1 MRVRILGAGAIGTT
15 FAHRLARAGAQVTL
29 VARGPRLEGLRRAA
43 GAIVTRDGVEARVA
57 VSTEVDE
64 ASISD
69 DALIVAV
76 RAQSLEAVLPVA
88 ARSRAPL
95 VAFAVNAVGPLD
107 AARRAVGAARGA
119 WIFPAI
125 VASLDEDGILDAHVV
140 PRALRFAQITTVG
153 TLGADEPLGLSE
165 LEASLATAG
174 IPTARA
180 HDIEAWL
187 TTHAA
192 FMAPLMAAGAL
203 AGPSGLTGDDARL
216 VARAM
221 HAGLAV
227 GRETFSVEPATL
239 ELVARAPVPLLART
253 LATAFRLPATRRALA
268 AKENRAE
275 AEALLAALVKLG
287 HGSAAGDL
295 DALRARLGP

>member
-29 VARGPRLEGLRRAA
+29 VARGARLEGLRRAA
-43 GAIVTRDGVEARVA
+43 GAIVTRDGLEARVA
-57 VSTEVDE
+57 VSAEVDE
-64 ASISD
+64 PSISD

-76 RAQSLEAVLPVA
+76 RAQSLDGALPIA

-95 VAFAVNAVGPLD
+95 VAFAVNAVGPVD
-107 AARRAVGAARGA
+107 AARRAVGASRGA

-140 PRALRFAQITTVG
+140 PRALSFAQITTVG
-153 TLGADEPLGLSE
+153 TLGADEPSGLSE
-165 LEASLATAG
+165 LEASLEAAG
-174 IPTARA
+174 VPTARA

-203 AGPSGLTGDDARL
+203 AGPSGLAGGDAQL

-221 HAGLAV
+221 HAGLVVA
-227 GRETFSVEPATL
+227 REGFAIEPATL
-239 ELVARAPVPLLART
+239 EVVARTPVPLLART
-253 LATAFRLPATRRALA
+253 VATAFRLPATRRALSA
-268 AKENRAE
+268 EENRAE
-275 AEALLAALVKLG
+275 AEALLAALAELG
-287 HGSAAGDL
+287 HGSAVGDL
-295 DALRARLGP
+295 DALRARLDL

>member
-1 MRVRILGAGAIGTT
+1 VRVRILGAGAIGTT
-15 FAHRLARAGAQVTL
+15 FAHRLARAGASVTL
-29 VARGPRLEGLRRAA
+29 VARGARLEALRRAA
-43 GAIVTRDGVEARVA
+43 GAIVTRDGLEARVA

-64 ASISD
+64 PSISD

-76 RAQSLEAVLPVA
+76 RAQSLEAALPAA

-125 VASLDEDGILDAHVV
+125 VASLDDDGILDAHVV

-165 LEASLATAG
+165 LEASLEAAG

-180 HDIEAWL
+180 HDMEAWL

-203 AGPSGLTGDDARL
+203 TGPRGLTGDDAQL
-216 VARAM
+216 VAHAM
-221 HAGLAV
+221 HAGLAIA
-227 GRETFSVEPATL
+227 RESFAIEPATL
-239 ELVARAPVPLLART
+239 EVVARAPVTLLART
-253 LATAFRLPATRRALA
+253 VATAFRLPVTRRALS

-275 AEALLAALVKLG
+275 ADTLLGALAELG
-287 HGSAAGDL
+287 HGSSAGDL